1 MFSFLFHRLAGPIAS
16 GLVVALLIAL
26 ATVTL
31 TKNGQIGELRRNVE
45 SLTKERDDAR
55 RDLVQCRAN
64 RLTLQEGIQRQN
76 AAIEAA
82 RLQGEARAAE
92 LAGVAAQA
100 RQEAQNARQRAN
112 GILARRGTGNHCA
125 DAEAAIMEAVR

>member
-1 MFSFLFHRLAGPIAS
+1 MFSFLFHRLTGPIAS
-16 GLVVALLIAL
+16 GLAVALAIAL

-31 TKNGQIGELRRNVE
+31 TKNGQIRELRGQVE
-45 SLTKERDDAR
+45 TVTKQRDDAR

-64 RLTLQEGIQRQN
+64 RVTLEGAIQRQN
-76 AAIEAA
+76 AALEAA

-92 LAGVAAQA
+92 LVRVAERARVDAQSA
-100 RQEAQNARQRAN
+100 RARAN

-125 DAEAAIMEAVR
+125 DAEALIREAIR